1 MKLIA
6 KGLGVSKG
14 KAIGI
19 VRIVTKDSPMRNFAE
34 NEILVAHITDPTMV
48 SLMNKAK
55 AIVCNIGGR
64 TSHPSILSREMGI
77 PCIVSA
83 KCVKTGKGITEI
95 LSDGQEI
102 MIDGTSGEIH
112 NLGD

>member
-1 MKLIA
+1 
-6 KGLGVSKG
+6 
-14 KAIGI
+14 
-19 VRIVTKDSPMRNFAE
+19 
-34 NEILVAHITDPTMV
+34 
-48 SLMNKAK
+48 
-55 AIVCNIGGR
+55 
-64 TSHPSILSREMGI
+64 MGI